1 MTDRHTDAHTRTHTY
16 AHTRRHTDTDT
27 HTHIPR
33 QPAHPPSLASRFP
46 RPSVFLGGHGAA
58 PGRILIS
65 RHYRTKETNLIRK
78 PRSWCQNP
86 RMSNC
91 SDLSFADILL
101 LFFSRNHIC
110 RDVRLQLEGR
120 CQLRS
125 HGPRCVFVC
134 VRVCVTDK
142 GPPPAPAPQVRPRRP
157 SIPRQQVAPTP
168 GLPRPCYSR
177 RPYACPISWLQPGP
191 APRYETSGAEP
202 FSRDSGVRRL
212 GGTGTWMSC
221 HVLTGFVDLLLNSGR
236 PGQAAR
242 PKAVSQTL
250 GHRFLEKT
258 SVSARS
264 NSAPHKFGTLNW

>member
-1 MTDRHTDAHTRTHTY
+1 MAAIAGPLH
-16 AHTRRHTDTDT
+16 
-27 HTHIPR
+27 

-91 SDLSFADILL
+91 SDLYFADILL

-125 HGPRCVFVC
+125 HGPWCVFVC
-134 VRVCVTDK
+134 VCVCVSRTKD
-142 GPPPAPAPQVRPRRP
+142 PPRTE
-157 SIPRQQVAPTP
+157 S
-168 GLPRPCYSR
+168 
-177 RPYACPISWLQPGP
+177 
-191 APRYETSGAEP
+191 
-202 FSRDSGVRRL
+202 
-212 GGTGTWMSC
+212 SC
-221 HVLTGFVDLLLNSGR
+221 G
-236 PGQAAR
+236 
-242 PKAVSQTL
+242 
-250 GHRFLEKT
+250 GHR
-258 SVSARS
+258 VDS
-264 NSAPHKFGTLNW
+264 NGPWITRCIWPNCGCQTVGM